1 MYDLAIDNFAFSQSY
16 LHKLVDDVAC
26 EQWCA
31 QPVPGRVLNPPAW
44 VVGHL
49 AWVHRNGV
57 AFITGQPNAAPAAWK
72 DLFAPGSKVA
82 VERSAYPTKA
92 ELLAAY
98 DASCPVFTAA
108 LRDAK
113 PETLAQPAPERM
125 RSRFPTIGH
134 LVLGMITSHET
145 VHLGQLS
152 AWRRASGLPSA
163 F

>member
-1 MYDLAIDNFAFSQSY
+1 MFDLAIDNFAFSQSY

-31 QPVPGRVLNPPAW
+31 QPLPGKVLNHPAW

-49 AWVHRNGV
+49 AWVHQNGV
-57 AFITGQPNAAPAAWK
+57 AFVTGQPNAAPAAWK
-72 DLFAPGSKVA
+72 ELFAPGSKVS
-82 VERSAYPTKA
+82 VERSAYPAKA

-98 DASCPVFTAA
+98 DASCPVFIDAI
-108 LRDAK
+108 RHAK
-113 PETLAQPAPERM
+113 PESLAQAAPERM

-134 LVLGMITSHET
+134 LILGMITSHET

-152 AWRRASGLPSA
+152 AWRRAMGLASA